1 MKRPR
6 VSVVVVNFDGEAYLP
21 RMRDALRA
29 TAWPFH
35 EIFICD
41 DVSRDGSRLWLRHHW
56 PEATLLPGA
65 RNSGCATMRNLGL
78 RAATGDYVLLLDN
91 DGLPERGAVDA
102 LVTAL
107 DPRADHVAAMPR
119 IVLQRDPPL
128 VQCDGAFTHPTGQ
141 MGLVTS
147 HRPLAGA
154 SDNPQPITS
163 LMGTAMLLRREA
175 ALRAGGFSEDMFIYY
190 EDHDFG
196 TRLVLL
202 EGPVLSVPT
211 ARINHLG
218 GTKNL
223 SFRSGQRYPE
233 RRSFLIARNRQRFV
247 LRTFETRTLFA
258 LAPLL
263 LMHEAAQAVW
273 SLAAGRIALWCD
285 ASIANVLRLGR
296 TLNERHWIQQRRRV
310 TDRAIIQRAPVPLH
324 PGLMARPWQQL
335 LLRGFDRL
343 LESMA
348 SALLRFVR

>member
-1 MKRPR
+1 MTRPR
-6 VSVVVVNFDGEAYLP
+6 VSVVVVNYDGEAYLP

-29 TAWPFH
+29 TDWPFH
-35 EIFICD
+35 EILVCD

-56 PEATLLPGA
+56 PEARMLPGA
-65 RNSGCATMRNLGL
+65 TNSGCARMRNLGL
-78 RAATGDYVLLLDN
+78 HAATGELVLLLDN
-91 DGLPERGAVDA
+91 DGLPERGSVDA
-102 LVTAL
+102 LVAAL
-107 DPRADHVAAMPR
+107 ASHPEHVAAMPR
-119 IVLQRDPPL
+119 VVLQTDPPL

-141 MGLVTS
+141 MGLVNA
-147 HRPLAGA
+147 HRPLAGV
-154 SDNPQPITS
+154 SDTPQPITS
-163 LMGTAMLLRREA
+163 LMGTAMLLRRQA
-175 ALRAGGFSEDMFIYY
+175 AQRIGGFSEDMFIYY

-233 RRSFLIARNRQRFV
+233 RRSFLIARNRQRFL
-247 LRTFETRTLFA
+247 LRTFETRTLLA

-263 LMHEAAQAVW
+263 LVHEAAQAGW

-285 ASIANVLRLGR
+285 ATLANLMRLGR
-296 TLNERHWIQQRRRV
+296 TLNERQWIQERRRV
-310 TDRAIIQRAPVPLH
+310 TDKIIIQRAPVPLH
-324 PGLMARPWQQL
+324 PGLMARPWQRHL
-335 LLRGFDRL
+335 LLRFDRVL
-343 LESMA
+343 DGMA